1 MKKLGIFAAVCGLTL
16 VAAAPHDT
24 AGGYPPCSAT
34 VTDRC
39 IQLYERG
46 VATRT
51 NLALNDRLGPNRA
64 GVGLAAMGGPYE
76 PIEQEDDYASAAAED
91 EYASAWSDHEA
102 PVADD
107 WTAEEDE
114 LAAYEPEPQDSALY
128 GGYDE
133 GVSGM

>member
-24 AGGYPPCSAT
+24 GSGYPPCSAT

-51 NLALNDRLGPNRA
+51 NLAMNERLGPDRA

-76 PIEQEDDYASAAAED
+76 PTAEEEDYASASYED
-91 EYASAWSDHEA
+91 EA
-102 PVADD
+102 PVVDD
-107 WTAEEDE
+107 WTAEEDQY
-114 LAAYEPEPQDSALY
+114 AAYEPAEEPVSDEDEYAAY